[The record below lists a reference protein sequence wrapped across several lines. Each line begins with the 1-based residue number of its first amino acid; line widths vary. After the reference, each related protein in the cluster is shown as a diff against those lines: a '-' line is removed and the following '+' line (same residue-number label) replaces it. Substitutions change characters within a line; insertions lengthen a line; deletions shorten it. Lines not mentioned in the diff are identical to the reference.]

1 MPDSR
6 DYFWQKE
13 RSTPIQARGGIKAQS
28 KSGRFGATWWS
39 RRWIEVLESFHLGTR
54 LTRGRSYARRGQVLA
69 INITAGEVRASVQG
83 SRAQPYA
90 VNIKIKEIKESDWEK
105 LSQSVFNQAL
115 IASKLLAGEMPD
127 ELENC
132 FKSAGVA
139 LFPQKYNDLKTECS
153 CPDWSNP
160 CKHIAAV
167 YYLLAEEF
175 ERSPFLLL
183 TLRGLTEEKLFQ
195 LLGASDQAGQ
205 EPGAAPEAEE
215 SAAQDLDP
223 SLVELDLPSDLRSF
237 WASHEDK
244 PVGATLSLS
253 CSRSSSD
260 AALTKQLGSPPFW
273 RGEENFQTAMERIY
287 SAASRNVM
295 SIALQD
301 KPGKGAD

>member
-1 MPDSR
+1 MPDFR
-6 DYFWQKE
+6 DYFCQRE

-39 RRWIEVLESFHLGTR
+39 RRWIEVLESFDLGTR
-54 LTRGRSYARRGQVLA
+54 LTRGRSYARRGQVLS
-69 INITAGEVRASVQG
+69 INITSGEVRASVQG
-83 SRAQPYA
+83 SRDQPYA
-90 VNIKIKEIKESDWEK
+90 VDIKIKEIKESDWEK
-105 LSQSVFNQAL
+105 LSHSVFNQAL

-127 ELENC
+127 DLEKC

-183 TLRGLTEEKLFQ
+183 TLRGLTQEKLFQ
-195 LLGASDQAGQ
+195 HLGASNQGAQ
-205 EPGAAPEAEE
+205 ESGGVLEPAE
-215 SAAQDLDP
+215 SPANDLDP
-223 SLVELDLPSDLRSF
+223 SSMDLDLPADLRSF
-237 WASHEDK
+237 WGSHEDK

-253 CSRSSSD
+253 CSRSSSA

-273 RGEENFQTAMERIY
+273 RGEENFQIAMERIY
-287 SAASRNVM
+287 SAASRNAM
-295 SIALQD
+295 SIALHD
-301 KPGKGAD
+301 KPRKLDD